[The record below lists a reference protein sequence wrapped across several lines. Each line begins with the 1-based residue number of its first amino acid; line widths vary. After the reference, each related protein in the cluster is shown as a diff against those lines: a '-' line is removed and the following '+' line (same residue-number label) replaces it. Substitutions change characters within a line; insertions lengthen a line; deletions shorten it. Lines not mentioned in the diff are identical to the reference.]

1 MDKLIHTALNTMH
14 SARLKQ
20 VTSAQNLSNAQV
32 PGFRGDE
39 IGGRFG
45 SVYLY
50 ANDQLETRVFA
61 KKSEPGLFSD
71 EQGEMRLTGQQ
82 TDVSIEGDGYF
93 MVENQFGVLGMSR
106 RGDFTISNEGTLVNR
121 AGEVVLDTSL
131 VAMTI
136 PPFREIFIAENGQ
149 VFIEPIGGEPGV
161 RQLINQIATT
171 SSEGLNLIK
180 DTDGTI
186 RPEGGIDRTQF
197 NADQNVRLKQG
208 YIETSNVSVFDE
220 LVNNV
225 EIQKQYQLNVKLI
238 SLAKK
243 IDEAGA
249 SLLKLPHG

>member
-14 SARLKQ
+14 SARMKQ

-71 EQGEMRLTGQQ
+71 EQGEMRLTGQR

-106 RGDFTISNEGTLVNR
+106 RGDFTISNDGTLVNR
-121 AGEVVLDTSL
+121 AGEIVLDTSL
-131 VAMTI
+131 VAMTV

-161 RQLINQIATT
+161 RQLVNQIAVT
-171 SSEGLNLIK
+171 SGDGLNLKK
-180 DTDGTI
+180 DIDGTI

-197 NADQNVRLKQG
+197 NPDQNVRLKQG
-208 YIETSNVSVFDE
+208 YLETSNVSVFDE
-220 LVNNV
+220 LINNV
-225 EIQKQYQLNVKLI
+225 DIQKQYQLNVKLI
-238 SLAKK
+238 SLAKRL
-243 IDEAGA
+243 DEAGA
-249 SLLKLPHG
+249 SLLKLPNG

>member
-1 MDKLIHTALNTMH
+1 MDKLIHTALNSMH

-20 VTSAQNLSNAQV
+20 TTSAQNLSNAQV

-45 SVYLY
+45 SVYLH
-50 ANDQLETRVFA
+50 ADGQLETRVFS

-93 MVENQFGVLGMSR
+93 MVENQLGVVGMSR

-121 AGEVVLDTSL
+121 AGEIVLDTSL

-161 RQLINQIATT
+161 RQLVNQIATS
-171 SSEGLNLIK
+171 SSEGLNLKK
-180 DTDGTI
+180 DIDGTV
-186 RPEGGIDRTQF
+186 RPEGGIDRAQF

-208 YIETSNVSVFDE
+208 YLETSNVNVFDE

-225 EIQKQYQLNVKLI
+225 DIQKQYQLNVKLI
-238 SLAKK
+238 SLAKQL
-243 IDEAGA
+243 DEAGA
-249 SLLKLPHG
+249 SLLKLPGG

>member
-93 MVENQFGVLGMSR
+93 MVEDQFGVLGMSR
-106 RGDFTISNEGTLVNR
+106 RGDFTISNDGTLVNR

-180 DTDGTI
+180 DTDGII
-186 RPEGGIDRTQF
+186 RPKGGIDRTQF

-225 EIQKQYQLNVKLI
+225 DIQKQYQLNVKLI

-249 SLLKLPHG
+249 SLLKLPNG

>member
-82 TDVSIEGDGYF
+82 TDVSSEGDGYF

-106 RGDFTISNEGTLVNR
+106 RGDFTISNDGTLVNR
-121 AGEVVLDTSL
+121 AGELVLDTSL

-197 NADQNVRLKQG
+197 NPDQNVRLKQG

-225 EIQKQYQLNVKLI
+225 DIQKQYQLNVKLI

-249 SLLKLPHG
+249 SLLSLPNG

>member
-93 MVENQFGVLGMSR
+93 MVENQLGVLGMSR
-106 RGDFTISNEGTLVNR
+106 RGDFTISNDGTLVNR
-121 AGEVVLDTSL
+121 AGEIVLDTSL

-197 NADQNVRLKQG
+197 NPDQNVRLKQG

-225 EIQKQYQLNVKLI
+225 DVQKQYQLNVKLI

-249 SLLKLPHG
+249 SLLKLPNG

>member
-1 MDKLIHTALNTMH
+1 MDKLIHTALNSMH

-50 ANDQLETRVFA
+50 ADDQLETRVFS
-61 KKSEPGLFSD
+61 KKSEPGLFSS

-93 MVENQFGVLGMSR
+93 MVENQVGELGMSR
-106 RGDFTISNEGTLVNR
+106 RGDFTISNDGTLVNR
-121 AGEVVLDTSL
+121 AGEIVLDTSL
-131 VAMTI
+131 VPMTV

-161 RQLINQIATT
+161 RQLVNQIAVT
-171 SSEGLNLIK
+171 SGDGLNLKK
-180 DTDGTI
+180 DVDGTI

-197 NADQNVRLKQG
+197 NPDQNVRLKQG

-220 LVNNV
+220 LINNV
-225 EIQKQYQLNVKLI
+225 DIQKQYQLNVKLI
-238 SLAKK
+238 SLAKQL
-243 IDEAGA
+243 DEAGA
-249 SLLKLPHG
+249 SLLKLPNG

>member
-71 EQGEMRLTGQQ
+71 KQGEMRLTGQQ

-106 RGDFTISNEGTLVNR
+106 RGDFTISNDGTLVNR

-225 EIQKQYQLNVKLI
+225 DVQKQYQLNVKLI

-249 SLLKLPHG
+249 SLLKLPNG

>member
-106 RGDFTISNEGTLVNR
+106 RGDFTISNDGTLVNR

-197 NADQNVRLKQG
+197 NPDQNVRLKQG

-225 EIQKQYQLNVKLI
+225 DIQKQYQLNVKLI

-249 SLLKLPHG
+249 SLLRLPNG

>member
-93 MVENQFGVLGMSR
+93 MVEDQFGVLGMSR
-106 RGDFTISNEGTLVNR
+106 RGDFTISNDGTLVNR

-186 RPEGGIDRTQF
+186 RPKGGIDRTQF

-225 EIQKQYQLNVKLI
+225 DIQKQYQLNVKLI

-249 SLLKLPHG
+249 SLLKLPNG

>member
-93 MVENQFGVLGMSR
+93 MVENQRGVLGMSR
-106 RGDFTISNEGTLVNR
+106 RGDFTISNDGTLVNR
-121 AGEVVLDTSL
+121 AGEIVLDTSL

-171 SSEGLNLIK
+171 SSEGLNLLK

-197 NADQNVRLKQG
+197 NPDQNVRLKQG

-249 SLLKLPHG
+249 SLLRLPNG

>member
-1 MDKLIHTALNTMH
+1 MDKLIHTALNTLH

-71 EQGEMRLTGQQ
+71 KQGEMRLTGQR

-106 RGDFTISNEGTLVNR
+106 RGDFTISNDGTLVNR

-180 DTDGTI
+180 DIDGTI

-225 EIQKQYQLNVKLI
+225 DVQKQYQLNVKLI

-249 SLLKLPHG
+249 SLLKLPSG

>member
-106 RGDFTISNEGTLVNR
+106 RGDFTISNDGILINR
-121 AGEVVLDTSL
+121 AGEFVLDTSL

-197 NADQNVRLKQG
+197 NPDQNVRLKQG

-225 EIQKQYQLNVKLI
+225 DIQKQYQLNVKLI

-249 SLLKLPHG
+249 SLLRLPNG

>member
-106 RGDFTISNEGTLVNR
+106 RGDFTISNDGILVNR
-121 AGEVVLDTSL
+121 AGEIVLDTSL

-171 SSEGLNLIK
+171 SSEGLNLLK

-197 NADQNVRLKQG
+197 NPDQNVRLKQG

-225 EIQKQYQLNVKLI
+225 DIQKQYQLNVKLV

-249 SLLKLPHG
+249 SLLRLPNG

>member
-1 MDKLIHTALNTMH
+1 MDKLIHTALNTLH

-106 RGDFTISNEGTLVNR
+106 RGDFTISNDGILVNR

-249 SLLKLPHG
+249 SLLKLPNG

>member
-106 RGDFTISNEGTLVNR
+106 RGDFTISNDGILVNR

-197 NADQNVRLKQG
+197 NPDQNVRLKQG

-249 SLLKLPHG
+249 SLLQLPNG

>member
-186 RPEGGIDRTQF
+186 RPVGGIDRTQF

-225 EIQKQYQLNVKLI
+225 DIQKQYQLNVKLI

-249 SLLKLPHG
+249 SLLKLPNG